1 MHHSLEKLSINVWGL
16 GTLRHY
22 KLVESFISLATL
34 LSKDDKR
41 VDLAVKTFILV
52 EILCHRHGLV

>member
-1 MHHSLEKLSINVWGL
+1 MFGGW

-41 VDLAVKTFILV
+41 VDLAVKTFTLV